1 MMSLLAQMTSGPPL
15 RSNAGIDRRLFGP
28 APRHCLAISPAFYKN
43 EAIQPLVT
51 KGFVSGERAYPFS
64 SSKIKADRPRKFRHV
79 TRTKKRAQPNTIA
92 GPTMTSSAQPP
103 RRRIPASSTTS
114 IRPNNSLSLLILALF
129 AVLSTTNYHVSAHAP
144 STALFDA
151 IDADGDGQISP
162 EDWDVSMTKIT
173 QSLGIDTHELDGVAA
188 QHLNGGEVGAMGRN
202 EAAAHRDGLSGENLV
217 PKKQLG
223 GAFNP
228 AAGSPSRKMAGG
240 AGDGKKKLSFTK
252 AFTASVAMILATEI
266 GDKTFF
272 IAAVLSMRNDRAA
285 VFGGAILALIV
296 MTILR

>member
-1 MMSLLAQMTSGPPL
+1 
-15 RSNAGIDRRLFGP
+15 
-28 APRHCLAISPAFYKN
+28 
-43 EAIQPLVT
+43 
-51 KGFVSGERAYPFS
+51 
-64 SSKIKADRPRKFRHV
+64 
-79 TRTKKRAQPNTIA
+79 
-92 GPTMTSSAQPP
+92 MTSSANQH
-103 RRRIPASSTTS
+103 RRRIPASSSTS
-114 IRPNNSLSLLILALF
+114 RQVNSLALLILALIF
-129 AVLSTTNYHVSAHAP
+129 VASNTSNHHHYASAHAP

-151 IDADGDGQISP
+151 LDADGDGQISP
-162 EDWDVSMTKIT
+162 EDWDVSMTKLT
-173 QSLGIDTHELDGVAA
+173 TTLGIDTHEFDEMSA
-188 QHLNGGEVGAMGRN
+188 QHRNGGELGAMGRN

-228 AAGSPSRKMAGG
+228 ASAGSPSRKAGASG
-240 AGDGKKKLSFTK
+240 PDGKKKLSFTK

>member
-1 MMSLLAQMTSGPPL
+1 
-15 RSNAGIDRRLFGP
+15 
-28 APRHCLAISPAFYKN
+28 
-43 EAIQPLVT
+43 
-51 KGFVSGERAYPFS
+51 
-64 SSKIKADRPRKFRHV
+64 
-79 TRTKKRAQPNTIA
+79 
-92 GPTMTSSAQPP
+92 MTSSTQP
-103 RRRIPASSTTS
+103 RRRIPASSCSTS
-114 IRPNNSLSLLILALF
+114 RQANSLALLILALIF
-129 AVLSTTNYHVSAHAP
+129 VASNTSNHHRYASAHAP

-151 IDADGDGQISP
+151 LDADADGQISP
-162 EDWDVSMTKIT
+162 EDWDVSMAKIT
-173 QSLGIDTHELDGVAA
+173 ASLGIDTHELDDVTA
-188 QHLNGGEVGAMGRN
+188 QHRNGGELGGMGRN

-217 PKKQLG
+217 PKKQIG

-228 AAGSPSRKMAGG
+228 AAGSPQRKMAGG
-240 AGDGKKKLSFTK
+240 GAEGKKKLSFTK

>member
-1 MMSLLAQMTSGPPL
+1 
-15 RSNAGIDRRLFGP
+15 
-28 APRHCLAISPAFYKN
+28 
-43 EAIQPLVT
+43 
-51 KGFVSGERAYPFS
+51 
-64 SSKIKADRPRKFRHV
+64 
-79 TRTKKRAQPNTIA
+79 
-92 GPTMTSSAQPP
+92 MTSSAQPP
-103 RRRIPASSTTS
+103 RRRIPAATSTIGS
-114 IRPNNSLSLLILALF
+114 RPVNSLALLILALIVV
-129 AVLSTTNYHVSAHAP
+129 ASQTNHHHVAAHAP

-151 IDADGDGQISP
+151 LDADGDGQISP
-162 EDWDVSMTKIT
+162 EDWDGSMARIT

-188 QHLNGGEVGAMGRN
+188 HGGEVGAMGRN

-228 AAGSPSRKMAGG
+228 SAGSPSRKAGASG
-240 AGDGKKKLSFTK
+240 TADGKKKLSFTK

>member
-1 MMSLLAQMTSGPPL
+1 
-15 RSNAGIDRRLFGP
+15 
-28 APRHCLAISPAFYKN
+28 
-43 EAIQPLVT
+43 
-51 KGFVSGERAYPFS
+51 
-64 SSKIKADRPRKFRHV
+64 
-79 TRTKKRAQPNTIA
+79 
-92 GPTMTSSAQPP
+92 MTSSAQPP
-103 RRRIPASSTTS
+103 RRRIPAATSTIGS
-114 IRPNNSLSLLILALF
+114 RPVNSLALLILALIVV
-129 AVLSTTNYHVSAHAP
+129 ASQTNHHHVAAHAP

-151 IDADGDGQISP
+151 LDADGDGQISP
-162 EDWDVSMTKIT
+162 EDWDGSMARIT

-188 QHLNGGEVGAMGRN
+188 RHLDGGEVGAMGRN

-228 AAGSPSRKMAGG
+228 AAGSPSRKMG
-240 AGDGKKKLSFTK
+240 AGANYAEGKKKLSFTK

-296 MTILR
+296 MTVLR

>member
-1 MMSLLAQMTSGPPL
+1 
-15 RSNAGIDRRLFGP
+15 
-28 APRHCLAISPAFYKN
+28 
-43 EAIQPLVT
+43 
-51 KGFVSGERAYPFS
+51 
-64 SSKIKADRPRKFRHV
+64 
-79 TRTKKRAQPNTIA
+79 
-92 GPTMTSSAQPP
+92 MTSSTQP
-103 RRRIPASSTTS
+103 RRRIPASSCSTS
-114 IRPNNSLSLLILALF
+114 RQANSLALLILALIF
-129 AVLSTTNYHVSAHAP
+129 VASNTSNHHRYASAHAP

-151 IDADGDGQISP
+151 LDADGDGRISP
-162 EDWDVSMTKIT
+162 EDWDVSMTKLT
-173 QSLGIDTHELDGVAA
+173 TTLGIDTHEFDDIAA
-188 QHLNGGEVGAMGRN
+188 QHRNGGELGAMGRN

-228 AAGSPSRKMAGG
+228 AAGSPSRKMG
-240 AGDGKKKLSFTK
+240 ANSAEGKKKLSFTK